1 MNARLIAVVCS
12 VALAAAC
19 QKETSSNPVKK
30 DETPR
35 ASVALPA
42 PAALAEAPTPLPSQ
56 PKDSL
61 ALPRDPSD
69 RVDHLDRSRQIAAAG
84 DPSGALIEA
93 RRALFDHPNDPDVLA
108 AIAQSAE
115 RSGKKEIALLALE
128 RVAQLDKDD
137 ARPLERMARLLLS
150 LKRYDEALKA
160 GREAIARDPEAPDA
174 YQVAGRA
181 LLAQGE
187 LTPAIQMFELVIDL
201 APNHG
206 YAWNNLGFACLLA
219 NENEAAVDALT
230 HAAELLPGVA
240 YVHNN
245 LGIALERTGRLDQ
258 AMRAFIAATE
268 LSPKYVKAKLNLQR
282 LEQLASTGEMPDQQE
297 LDDASA
303 DAQSGIKSTLP

>member
-1 MNARLIAVVCS
+1 
-12 VALAAAC
+12 
-19 QKETSSNPVKK
+19 
-30 DETPR
+30 
-35 ASVALPA
+35 
-42 PAALAEAPTPLPSQ
+42 
-56 PKDSL
+56 
-61 ALPRDPSD
+61 
-69 RVDHLDRSRQIAAAG
+69 
-84 DPSGALIEA
+84 
-93 RRALFDHPNDPDVLA
+93 
-108 AIAQSAE
+108 
-115 RSGKKEIALLALE
+115 
-128 RVAQLDKDD
+128 
-137 ARPLERMARLLLS
+137 
-150 LKRYDEALKA
+150 
-160 GREAIARDPEAPDA
+160 
-174 YQVAGRA
+174 
-181 LLAQGE
+181 
-187 LTPAIQMFELVIDL
+187 MFEQVIDL